1 MGVLAA
7 SRALSRVLGFAR
19 EDEITV
25 VFCGSKKSLA
35 TGVPMA
41 NILFPAAT
49 VGLVILPV
57 MVFHQLQLMVCAVI
71 AGRYAAS
78 SPNRPPA
85 DHAPPRT

>member
-1 MGVLAA
+1 VLAS
-7 SRALSRVLGFAR
+7 SRAFSRALGFAR

-57 MVFHQLQLMVCAVI
+57 MVFHQLQLMVCAFI
-71 AGRYAAS
+71 ANRYAANA
-78 SPNRPPA
+78 PPLRPPA
-85 DHAPPRT
+85 DHPTPNS